1 MLIAAS
7 VFGEM
12 WRLEPLCAEKKRMW
26 TREMEWLLAVADHV
40 VEFVPSSQSFPDGHG
55 DLEVCFSASVTKS
68 IYLHHHR
75 HSFLYSYYIRFYF
88 HFVFPHPSHLL
99 YVNLSI
105 AISILFI
112 FTDVLFPP
120 FISVSIAIFSFPS
133 LVFFSVICLSSTM
146 IILFSYITEVIVSLC
161 LLPSGDHFPPFF
173 RLHRHVH
180 RHRLCSIRR

>member
-12 WRLEPLCAEKKRMW
+12 WRLEPLCAEKKRVW

-55 DLEVCFSASVTKS
+55 DLEVCFSASVTRS
-68 IYLHHHR
+68 IYLNHHHHH
-75 HSFLYSYYIRFYF
+75 HSFLYSYYIRFYL
-88 HFVFPHPSHLL
+88 HL
-99 YVNLSI
+99 S
-105 AISILFI
+105 SPILLI
-112 FTDVLFPP
+112 FTFCSMLICLSPSLFFSSLLMFYFPP
-120 FISVSIAIFSFPS
+120 FIYVSIAIFSFPS

-161 LLPSGDHFPPFF
+161 LLSSF
-173 RLHRHVH
+173 L
-180 RHRLCSIRR
+180 